1 MLLGN
6 WIQIPKIW
14 NRSLYV
20 GQTSIPLFSLAFFSH
35 QEHSLQVKSNN
46 ELSFMASRGPFMIP
60 KAISGPIENL
70 RKDRQSTCTQYR
82 GRDRGGFFLII
93 GRSICKKLI
102 HTHTHCTTILSL
114 SLIIRWLKEKNKRES
129 EITIFNTITPKD
141 YWCLLFCHM

>member
-20 GQTSIPLFSLAFFSH
+20 GQTSIPLFSPAFFSH

-102 HTHTHCTTILSL
+102 HTHIVLLYYLCPLLLDGLKKRIKENQKSQF
-114 SLIIRWLKEKNKRES
+114 LIQ
-129 EITIFNTITPKD
+129 
-141 YWCLLFCHM
+141 

>member
-1 MLLGN
+1 MSQINFRNIKSLQLLKLKKGHLSNEFHMLLGN

-20 GQTSIPLFSLAFFSH
+20 GQTSIPLFFPAVFSH

-70 RKDRQSTCTQYR
+70 WKDRQSTCTQYK
-82 GRDRGGFFLII
+82 GRDTGGFFLII

-102 HTHTHCTTILSL
+102 HTHTLYYYY
-114 SLIIRWLKEKNKRES
+114 
-129 EITIFNTITPKD
+129 TIFVP
-141 YWCLLFCHM
+141 YY